1 MLFVA
6 LHPSCTPRL
15 QYLPISFLANIPL
28 PSEGYNT
35 VSVRSTRAGA
45 FARNTQIILPE
56 WPRWPKGKINTSIN
70 NFHPTGR
77 TGLVRPNSPELP
89 NFLTNLSRR
98 FQAVCSVFFYI
109 FVPSTDTDHLHPWMT
124 ISTFIPPPPRS
135 ASSFQW
141 LWNR

>member
-98 FQAVCSVFFYI
+98 FQAVCSVFFLYI
-109 FVPSTDTDHLHPWMT
+109 RTFHGHGSSPPMDDHFHLH
-124 ISTFIPPPPRS
+124 ST
-135 ASSFQW
+135 ASSQREF
-141 LWNR
+141 LPVVVE